1 MTIFF
6 SALIKTASVVSH
18 NCVSTDV
25 ETINGSLVISNAD
38 LTLLTAHKDSFESCF
53 ANQLQAS
60 SPSNNKATWKVQG
73 IEHLGNDECQVS
85 YTCAGVG
92 DQSTALTCLKATP
105 NADEFKTI
113 LGKCSHSSDAK
124 AGAGK
129 NAGVNG
135 GSDADHQAA
144 GDNKRIIIGGLI
156 PVVTSHTCSSTDSDT
171 INGCF
176 NISHA
181 DLASLKE
188 QQASFES
195 CFTKQLQSSSPSN
208 NKATWKVQGIEHL
221 ANDDCQVSYT
231 CTGAGDQPSALTCLK
246 ATPDADEFKTILGKC
261 SHSSGAKAGAGDN
274 KRIIIGGL
282 KPAVTSH
289 TCSSTDSDTINGCF
303 NISHA
308 DLASLNEQKES
319 LESCFTKQLQSSS
332 PSNNKATWKVQGIQ
346 HLDNHTC
353 QVSYTCTGAGDQPS
367 ALTCL
372 KATPDADEFKT
383 ILGKCSHS
391 SGAKA
396 GAGKNAGVSGGS
408 DGNNKRIIIGGL
420 KPAVTSHTCSSSD
433 SDTINGCFNIS
444 NVDLTLLTAQ
454 KDSFESCFTKQLQ
467 TSSPSNNKATWKV
480 QGIEHL
486 ANDEC
491 QVSYTCTGAGDQPTA
506 LTCLKATPDA
516 DDFKTILGKCSH
528 SKGGE

>member
-38 LTLLTAHKDSFESCF
+38 LTLLTAQKDSFESCF
-53 ANQLQAS
+53 ANQLQSS

-92 DQSTALTCLKATP
+92 DQSSALTCLKATP

-129 NAGVNG
+129 NAGVSG
-135 GSDADHQAA
+135 GSDADHKAGT

-156 PVVTSHTCSSTDSDT
+156 PAITSHTCSSSDSDT

-195 CFTKQLQSSSPSN
+195 CFTKQLQASSPSN
-208 NKATWKVQGIEHL
+208 NNATWKVQGIEHL

-231 CTGAGDQPSALTCLK
+231 CTGAGDQTSAVTCLK
-246 ATPDADEFKTILGKC
+246 ATPNADEFKTILGKC
-261 SHSSGAKAGAGDN
+261 SHSSDAKVGTGD
-274 KRIIIGGL
+274 
-282 KPAVTSH
+282 
-289 TCSSTDSDTINGCF
+289 
-303 NISHA
+303 
-308 DLASLNEQKES
+308 
-319 LESCFTKQLQSSS
+319 
-332 PSNNKATWKVQGIQ
+332 
-346 HLDNHTC
+346 
-353 QVSYTCTGAGDQPS
+353 
-367 ALTCL
+367 
-372 KATPDADEFKT
+372 
-383 ILGKCSHS
+383 
-391 SGAKA
+391 
-396 GAGKNAGVSGGS
+396 
-408 DGNNKRIIIGGL
+408 NKRIIIGGL

-467 TSSPSNNKATWKV
+467 SSSPSNNKATWKV

-516 DDFKTILGKCSH
+516 DEFKTILGKCSH